1 MPYSHDAE
9 GLTPKRR
16 AFLDEYLIDFNATRA
31 AVRAGYGARSAHA
44 IGSRLLRQPAIKAAL
59 DAAIA
64 ARAERTRV
72 TADRVIAEYA
82 RLAFA
87 DMRRYAEWNESG
99 VKLRPHT
106 SLSADDAAAVV
117 ELIPVG
123 AGGRARIK
131 LHDKRAALDALARH
145 LGLFG
150 TGPNGIVRYPPGT
163 DIRTAALQRA
173 RAALKASIEKIIAER
188 DPADGGKDER

>member
-1 MPYSHDAE
+1 MPVTHDQE

-16 AFLDEYLIDFNATRA
+16 AFIDEYLIDFNATRA
-31 AVRAGYGARSAHA
+31 AVRAGYGARSAHT
-44 IGSRLLRQPAIKAAL
+44 IGSRLLKLPAVKAAL

-87 DMRRYAEWNESG
+87 DMRRYAEWNADG
-99 VKLRPHT
+99 IKLRPHT

-123 AGGRARIK
+123 AAGRARIK
-131 LHDKRAALDALARH
+131 LHDKRPALDALARH

-150 TGPNGIVRYPPGT
+150 GGPDGVVRFPPGT
-163 DIRTAALQRA
+163 NLRTAALERA
-173 RAALKASIEKIIAER
+173 RAALKER
-188 DPADGGKDER
+188 VERIVAARDKPEDG

>member
-1 MPYSHDAE
+1 MPVTHDRE

-16 AFLDEYLIDFNATRA
+16 AFIDEYLIDFNATQA
-31 AVRAGYGARSAHA
+31 AMRAGYGERSAHT
-44 IGSRLLRQPAIKAAL
+44 IGSRLLKLPEVKAAL

-87 DMRRYAEWNESG
+87 DMRRYAEWNEDG
-99 VKLRPHT
+99 IKLRPHT

-117 ELIPVG
+117 ELAPVG

-150 TGPNGIVRYPPGT
+150 RGRDDFVRYPGVNL
-163 DIRTAALQRA
+163 RTRAADEA
-173 RAALKASIEKIIAER
+173 RAALKERIEQIVAAR
-188 DPADGGKDER
+188 DKTEDG